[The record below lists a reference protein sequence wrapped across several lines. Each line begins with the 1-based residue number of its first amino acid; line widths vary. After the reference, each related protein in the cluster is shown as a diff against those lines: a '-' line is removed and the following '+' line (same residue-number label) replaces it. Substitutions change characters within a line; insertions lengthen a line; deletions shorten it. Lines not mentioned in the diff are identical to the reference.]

1 MNATRNRFRFLT
13 DYNEQPV
20 EETTTEFVIP
30 EDVSDLTDAQLGELH
45 DQAVEH
51 FQTIYNDGNVS
62 EDDFTALAA
71 LTEGIEGLNA
81 ELAQRKEA
89 ADERANRAA
98 ELAARALPTTELAA
112 QAVDEEEAVEEE
124 EDDEEDV
131 EDEEDED
138 DESAAQ
144 TVTAAA
150 PRRETR
156 IAVSRSNSRHLSPA
170 EREPKSMK
178 DVAFAAADVAPF
190 TAGQGV
196 DWEGIARIVD
206 KRLEGYNHNAFAMA
220 AKQNKVLQ
228 SRNSVAMFRRPIDP
242 DLVINGSDPGH
253 VEAVIARAVDE
264 SRLSGGSL
272 VAAGGWCA
280 PSETMYDLVE
290 LESRDGLFSL
300 PTVGMARGGIRRT
313 LGPTFSDIYNGAL
326 GFSYT
331 EEQDIAGQYGVDEN
345 GVGNDT
351 EGDKPCITIDCPDFE
366 EFRLGV
372 DGLCIRA
379 GLLMSRGYPELIA
392 RVTRGTLTAHEH
404 RMAGKRIAAVAAG
417 STEVTMPA
425 SNGGALVPVLESFEK
440 QLEHMKYTH
449 RLGRGTT
456 VEAIFPYW
464 VRGVFRSDLARRLGV
479 DLINVPNARLDAHLR
494 ELGANVQFVYN
505 WQDITG
511 EPADFTAWPSTVKFL
526 MYPAGTWIMGQSDI
540 LTLDT
545 LYDSTLLGQNDYTA
559 LFTEEGWV
567 VVKMSHDSRVVEVPL
582 CVNGAT
588 AAGVDFDCA
597 GIAAAAAE
605 TGA

>member
-30 EDVSDLTDAQLGELH
+30 EDLSDLTDAQLSELH

-62 EDDFTALAA
+62 EDDFIALAA

-81 ELAQRKEA
+81 ELAQRNEA
-89 ADERANRAA
+89 AEERAHRAA
-98 ELAARALPTTELAA
+98 ELAARALPTELSAQTEDGEEEV
-112 QAVDEEEAVEEE
+112 VDEEDG
-124 EDDEEDV
+124 EDE

-170 EREPKSMK
+170 QREPKTMK
-178 DVAFAAADVAPF
+178 DVAFASADVAPF

-196 DWEGIARIVD
+196 DWDGIARIVD

-220 AKQNKVLQ
+220 ANQKKVLQ

-242 DLVINGSDPGH
+242 DLVINSSDPGH

-280 PSETMYDLVE
+280 PSETLYDLVE

-300 PTVGMARGGIRRT
+300 PTIGMARGGIRRT

-331 EEQDIAGQYGVDEN
+331 EEQDEAGNYGVDAN
-345 GVGNDT
+345 GVGNNT

-366 EFRLGV
+366 EFRLRA
-372 DGLCIRA
+372 DGICLRA
-379 GLLMSRGYPELIA
+379 GLLMARGYPELIA

-404 RMAGKRIAAVAAG
+404 RMAGKRIAAVVAG
-417 STEVTMPA
+417 STAVTMPA
-425 SNGGALVPVLESFEK
+425 TNGGALVPVLESFEK

-479 DLINVPNARLDAHLR
+479 DLINVPNSRLDAHLR

-505 WQDITG
+505 WQDLTG
-511 EPADFTAWPSTVKFL
+511 TPGSFTAWPSTVKFL

-582 CVNGAT
+582 CADGAT
-588 AAGVDFDCA
+588 AAGVDFNCA
-597 GIAAAAAE
+597 GIAPAPVAP
-605 TGA
+605 